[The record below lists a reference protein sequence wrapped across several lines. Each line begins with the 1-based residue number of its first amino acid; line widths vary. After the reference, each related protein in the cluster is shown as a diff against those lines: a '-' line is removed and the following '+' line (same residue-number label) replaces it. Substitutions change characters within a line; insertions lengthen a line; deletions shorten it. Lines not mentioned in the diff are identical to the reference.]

1 MKILSKI
8 CFFSI
13 ATLILVSCNKDFT
26 ISPEQADSF
35 IKLFGSFQWDQ
46 GVDVKQTA
54 DGGYAILGTTTTPEN
69 GTDLYLIKTDKYGNK
84 EWSKTIGG
92 KNNDLGSAFQ
102 ITSDGGFVLIGAIT
116 DTTSSG
122 SNYTDVFLV
131 KISSSG
137 NEEWSKQIGGIG
149 NQRGN
154 YIQLTSDEGFII
166 TGSTDAIISGET
178 DVLLLKTNSLGDSLW
193 SKTIGFE
200 GNDYGTCVQED
211 NNNGYIIIGTTS
223 NSKTGQANT
232 NILLIQTNYSG
243 GIRTAETF
251 GGLGFDEGKEL
262 QVLSDGY
269 VFTGTTSLGDTT
281 SMILV
286 KLEGNIY
293 TEPVFEKRFGGSNL
307 SEGNAVITTDDGGFA
322 IVGSLEFAASKDVY
336 FIKTD
341 EQGDELITE
350 RFGGSSDETGFAV
363 EQTSDRGFILVG
375 STEFEGNSM
384 ITLIKINAQ
393 GSLKVD

>member
-1 MKILSKI
+1 MKIISKI
-8 CFFSI
+8 CFLTL
-13 ATLILVSCNKDFT
+13 ATLILVSCNKDFN
-26 ISPEQADSF
+26 ISPGQADSF

-54 DGGYAILGTTTTPEN
+54 DGGYALLGTTTTPEK
-69 GTDLYLIKTDKYGNK
+69 GTDLYLIKTDKYGNE
-84 EWSKTIGG
+84 EWSDTHGG
-92 KNNDLGSAFQ
+92 KNDDVGSAFQ
-102 ITSDGGFVLIGAIT
+102 ITSDGGFVLIGTIT

-122 SNYTDVFLV
+122 SNTDVFLV

-154 YIQLTSDEGFII
+154 YIQVTSDEGFII
-166 TGSTDAIISGET
+166 TGSTDSIMSGET
-178 DVLLLKTNSLGDSLW
+178 DVLLLRTNSLGDSLW

-200 GNDYGTCVQED
+200 GNDYGICVQDD
-211 NNNGYIIIGTTS
+211 NNSGYIIIGTTS

-232 NILLIQTNYSG
+232 NVLLVQTNYSG

-251 GGLGFDEGKEL
+251 GGLGFDEGKKL

-269 VFTGTTSLGDTT
+269 VFTGTTILGGTT

-286 KLEGNIY
+286 KLSEDIY
-293 TEPVFEKRFGGSNL
+293 SEPVFEKQFGGSNL
-307 SEGNAVITTDDGGFA
+307 SEGNAVISTDDGGFA
-322 IVGSLEFAASKDVY
+322 VVGSLEFAASRDVY

-341 EQGDELITE
+341 EQGNELINE
-350 RFGGSSDETGFAV
+350 KFGGSSNETGFAV
-363 EQTSDRGFILVG
+363 EQTSDGGFIIVG

>member
-8 CFFSI
+8 CFLTL
-13 ATLILVSCNKDFT
+13 ATLILVSCNKDFN
-26 ISPEQADSF
+26 ISPGQADSF

-54 DGGYAILGTTTTPEN
+54 DGGYALLGTTTTPEK
-69 GTDLYLIKTDKYGNK
+69 GTDLYLIKTDKYGNE
-84 EWSKTIGG
+84 EWSDTHGG
-92 KNNDLGSAFQ
+92 KNDDVGSAFQ
-102 ITSDGGFVLIGAIT
+102 ITSDGGFVLIGTIT

-122 SNYTDVFLV
+122 SNTDVFLV

-137 NEEWSKQIGGIG
+137 NEEWSKQIGGTG

-166 TGSTDAIISGET
+166 TGSTDSIMSGET
-178 DVLLLKTNSLGDSLW
+178 DVLLLRTNSLGDSLW

-211 NNNGYIIIGTTS
+211 NNGGYIIIGTTS
-223 NSKTGQANT
+223 NSETGQANT
-232 NILLIQTNYSG
+232 NILLVQTNNSG

-251 GGLGFDEGKEL
+251 GGLGFDEGKKL

-269 VFTGTTSLGDTT
+269 VFTGTTTLGGTT

-293 TEPVFEKRFGGSNL
+293 SEPAFEKQFGGSNL
-307 SEGNAVITTDDGGFA
+307 SEGNAVISTDDGGFA
-322 IVGSLEFAASKDVY
+322 LVGSLEFAASRDVY

-350 RFGGSSDETGFAV
+350 RFGGSSNETGFAV
-363 EQTSDRGFILVG
+363 EQTSDGGFILVG

-393 GSLKVD
+393 GSLEVD